1 MSGSGLS
8 GFIGLCDEDKWIK
21 AISLSAYLESMRRA
35 KLLHG
40 HILKTAE
47 YKTQLSRLAKVQGL
61 LFEDINEKDANKL
74 IIYIFNILYES
85 SPERFTASYHN
96 QITKLTNKDKEEIY
110 QFSVISIQQRLE
122 EQNTRFP
129 CFAKVKDDIIAEI
142 ADLFALPEHIAWNFI
157 REIYETRQ
165 PNNSYDE
172 FGLAWEMAVHAKLNP
187 A

>member
-8 GFIGLCDEDKWIK
+8 GFIGLCDADKWIK

-35 KLLHG
+35 KLLHD

-96 QITKLTNKDKEEIY
+96 QITKLTNKDKTRDLSILSY
-110 QFSVISIQQRLE
+110 FNSTAPGRAKHPFSLFCKSQR
-122 EQNTRFP
+122 
-129 CFAKVKDDIIAEI
+129 
-142 ADLFALPEHIAWNFI
+142 
-157 REIYETRQ
+157 
-165 PNNSYDE
+165 
-172 FGLAWEMAVHAKLNP
+172 
-187 A
+187 